1 MESLKLLTADLKNK
15 TKNPSELRS
24 EAALLI
30 NLNKTKEMQVF
41 MKNVKTYQ
49 DNIAQEV
56 SIAKVESY
64 KNLYEIL
71 LDKKTSEDKSIPKS
85 ILKAIQTSENKLDKD
100 KLTYSC
106 IKLEVMADIE
116 SLKKDSKLRQAIQFE
131 MLADKFNKGVNDKKI
146 LIEKLLVDF
155 YSNLPAKDAG
165 TDEKKL
171 WSRISK
177 ALDNLSNDLP

>member
-1 MESLKLLTADLKNK
+1 
-15 TKNPSELRS
+15 
-24 EAALLI
+24 
-30 NLNKTKEMQVF
+30 
-41 MKNVKTYQ
+41 
-49 DNIAQEV
+49 
-56 SIAKVESY
+56 
-64 KNLYEIL
+64 
-71 LDKKTSEDKSIPKS
+71 
-85 ILKAIQTSENKLDKD
+85 
-100 KLTYSC
+100 
-106 IKLEVMADIE
+106 MADIE
-116 SLKKDSKLRQAIQFE
+116 SLKKDSKLRQTIQFE